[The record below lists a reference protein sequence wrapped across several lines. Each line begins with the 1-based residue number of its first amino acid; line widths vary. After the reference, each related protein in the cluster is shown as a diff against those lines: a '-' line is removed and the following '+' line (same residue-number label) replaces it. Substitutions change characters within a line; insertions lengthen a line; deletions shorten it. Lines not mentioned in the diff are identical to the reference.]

1 MKLKK
6 EDLKR
11 IIREEV
17 DSHLNER
24 DFGEGEPP
32 EGEIYKKRVVAME
45 EDGPS
50 PGTPAASVGLGNL
63 WRDLNIL
70 LERWPDKEHPYYL
83 DLYRLLEDYSTS
95 PDRPTRL
102 PKQSDI
108 EEGKKKGMFGQ
119 PDFKSKVAW
128 VKRNKPEVDDPDAY
142 VAGALRKAGELKED
156 KKHSVE

>member
-17 DSHLNER
+17 DSHLSGPEPELQGPREGSVQGLDVPNESMYPQLFKQFAAVLQGA
-24 DFGEGEPP
+24 FGPNVNVYQELINIAEFDASAGKRIPYREG
-32 EGEIYKKRVVAME
+32 
-45 EDGPS
+45 
-50 PGTPAASVGLGNL
+50 
-63 WRDLNIL
+63 
-70 LERWPDKEHPYYL
+70 
-83 DLYRLLEDYSTS
+83 
-95 PDRPTRL
+95 
-102 PKQSDI
+102 
-108 EEGKKKGMFGQ
+108 KKGMFDQ

-156 KKHSVE
+156 KKHSVQ

>member
-17 DSHLNER
+17 NSHLNER
-24 DFGEGEPP
+24 GFGEGEPP
-32 EGEIYKKRVVAME
+32 EGEMYKKRVIALE
-45 EDGPS
+45 EDPGP
-50 PGTPAASVGLGNL
+50 
-63 WRDLNIL
+63 
-70 LERWPDKEHPYYL
+70 
-83 DLYRLLEDYSTS
+83 
-95 PDRPTRL
+95 
-102 PKQSDI
+102 
-108 EEGKKKGMFGQ
+108 EEGKKKGMFDQ